1 MVLPTTIKMS
11 VNLSNFLLNEES
23 FMRMRDNGTLY
34 AIDMEYSDYRI
45 WNLECIAALTD
56 EEHNWMVELCKRISA
71 KKIKLMD
78 EENSTVFT
86 AANIYFDRSKNL
98 VITNPR

>member
-1 MVLPTTIKMS
+1 MS
-11 VNLSNFLLNEES
+11 INLSHFLLDEPS
-23 FMRMRDNGTLY
+23 FLRMRDNGLLY

-56 EEHNWMVELCKRISA
+56 TEHNWMVELCRRISK

-78 EENSTVFT
+78 EENSCVFT
-86 AANIYFDRSKNL
+86 AHNIYFDKSKNL
-98 VITNPR
+98 CITNPR

>member
-1 MVLPTTIKMS
+1 
-11 VNLSNFLLNEES
+11 
-23 FMRMRDNGTLY
+23 MRMRDNGELY
-34 AIDMEYSDYRI
+34 AADMDYSTYRI

-56 EEHNWMVELCKRISA
+56 EEHNWMVELCRRISA

-78 EENSTVFT
+78 EESSAVFT
-86 AANIYFDRSKNL
+86 AANIYFDKSKNL

>member
-1 MVLPTTIKMS
+1 MS

-23 FMRMRDNGTLY
+23 FMRMRDNGDLY

-78 EENSTVFT
+78 EENSSVFT